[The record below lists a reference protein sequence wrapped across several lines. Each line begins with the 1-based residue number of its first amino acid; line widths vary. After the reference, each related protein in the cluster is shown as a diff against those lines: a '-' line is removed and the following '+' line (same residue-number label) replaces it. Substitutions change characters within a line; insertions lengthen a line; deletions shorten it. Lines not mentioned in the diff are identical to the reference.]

1 MSEQAAAGGGR
12 HRPPRMPVTHAEE
25 YLAAIL
31 AELRTLNTRLAAPAP
46 VEGETVELKE
56 PAKKPRG
63 RPKKG

>member
-12 HRPPRMPVTHAEE
+12 HRPPHWPVTHADE

-31 AELRTLNTRLAAPAP
+31 AELQTLNARLAAPAA
-46 VEGETVELKE
+46 VEGEVVELKE